1 MGTAN
6 QVEGHYG
13 RGHIL
18 DSIMRALHEMG
29 KDIAKLTPADLAL
42 VDESTPEAGRRRS
55 NSRGMQR

>member
-1 MGTAN
+1 METAN
-6 QVEGHYG
+6 QVEGHYW

-42 VDESTPEAGRRRS
+42 VDEFHIRGREATIEL
-55 NSRGMQR
+55 